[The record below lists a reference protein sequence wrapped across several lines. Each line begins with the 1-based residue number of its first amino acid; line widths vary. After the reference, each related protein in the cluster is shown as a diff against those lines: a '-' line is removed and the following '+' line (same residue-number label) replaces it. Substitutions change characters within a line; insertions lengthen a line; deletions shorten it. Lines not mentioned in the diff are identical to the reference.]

1 MAFELVKFFYAEVP
15 GARVR
20 IMGASLVSGLA
31 RGMILTTINAGA
43 AAVMAGQFEHR
54 HFAAFIFFV
63 LIFAAAN
70 YYALSRAQIMVEEM
84 TKRLR
89 MRISDKL
96 LYTNLRFVETQGIGD
111 IYARLTTDIT
121 RVARSAIKFLNA
133 IQNVVVVLFCLG
145 YIGWLSPIA
154 LGCTIVSIILGLAVY
169 LAQDRRAV
177 AKVTAARAKEAEF
190 FTGIKDILDGY
201 KEIKLNRAR
210 HVAIE
215 QGIDDVSA
223 DYRDL
228 NVGAEILFIR
238 GFMTSQIFLF
248 GLIGVLIFILP
259 QTLPDVAVAVFSFLA
274 AILFLVG
281 PMENLVT
288 ALPRLSKARVSLTKV
303 RELEAALDANVSDD
317 ENRESVVRPLR
328 FETLALD
335 GIGFEFTEAG
345 SDDVFDLG
353 PIDLEIRRGE
363 VLFIIG
369 GNGSGKTTLMKVL
382 TALYTPSS
390 GRILIDGRPLTPM
403 DRQAYREM
411 FSAIYNDFHL
421 FRRLHGM
428 QDPDLGQLDRLLSLL
443 QLSRKT
449 RFEGEAFSTV
459 SLSTG
464 QRKRLA
470 YAVASM
476 EDRDIFMLDEF
487 AADQDPGFRRFFYND
502 LLPELKAKGKTVIAV
517 THDDAYF
524 HACDRLIKM
533 DYGRI
538 VQETDYSDGVAP
550 ALIAR
555 DGALVDPS
563 AEGEQVKEIERRR
576 GEEQ

>member
-1 MAFELVKFFYAEVP
+1 MAFELIKFFYAEVP

-70 YYALSRAQIMVEEM
+70 YYALSRAQMMVEEM
-84 TKRLR
+84 TKRMR

-154 LGCTIVSIILGLAVY
+154 LGCTIVSIILGLTVY

-210 HVAIE
+210 HLAIE
-215 QGIDDVSA
+215 QGIDNVSA

-281 PMENLVT
+281 PIENLVT
-288 ALPRLSKARVSLTKV
+288 ALPRLSKARVSLAKV
-303 RELEAALDANVSDD
+303 RQLEAALDANVSED
-317 ENRESVVRPLR
+317 EDRATVVRPLG
-328 FETLALD
+328 FETLTLD

-345 SDDVFDLG
+345 SDDVFNLG
-353 PIDLEIRRGE
+353 PINLEIRHGE

-390 GRILIDGRPLTPM
+390 GRILIDGKPLTTA

-428 QDPDLGQLDRLLSLL
+428 RDPDLGQLDRLLSLL

-449 RFEGEAFSTV
+449 RFEGEAFSTI

-563 AEGEQVKEIERRR
+563 AEGEQVEEIERRR